1 MDDLNEVQDQQ
12 LYKVGFFTVL
22 QNNLQLHK
30 SEEHLIQESNLK
42 L

>member
-22 QNNLQLHK
+22 QTKQLHK
-30 SEEHLIQESNLK
+30 NEEHLIQESNLK